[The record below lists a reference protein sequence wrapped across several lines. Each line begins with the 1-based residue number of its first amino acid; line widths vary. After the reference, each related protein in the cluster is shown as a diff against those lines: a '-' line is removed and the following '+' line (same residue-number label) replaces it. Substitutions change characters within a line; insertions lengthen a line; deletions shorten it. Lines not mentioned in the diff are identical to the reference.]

1 MEQEKELKQLEQKL
15 NGIVSRFKDELSGIR
30 TNRPTTKLVEDIKVD
45 YFEQRLTVK
54 QLCSLSIVPPREIV
68 LSVWDKNAVSAV
80 AKAIEGV
87 HLGLNIAVNGSL
99 IRINLPPLTDERR
112 KEFIKITKGMAEK
125 EKVSIRLLRDE
136 VNKKVKTSVDEDLR
150 HFLQKKIQESVD
162 KTNKSIEYLMENKV
176 KEIND

>member
-1 MEQEKELKQLEQKL
+1 MEQELKQLEQKL
-15 NGIVSRFKDELSGIR
+15 NSIVSRFKDELSSIR

-45 YFEQRLTVK
+45 YLEQRLTVK

-68 LSVWDKNAVSAV
+68 LNVWDKNSVSAV

-87 HLGLNIAVNGSL
+87 HLGLSVVISGNL

-112 KEFIKITKGMAEK
+112 KEFIKIIKTMTEK
-125 EKVSIRLLRDE
+125 ERVNIRLLRDE
-136 VNKKVKTSVDEDLR
+136 VNKKTKANPDEDLR
-150 HFLQKKIQESVD
+150 HFLQKRIQESVD
-162 KTNKSIEYLMENKV
+162 KTNRNIEDLLENKI